1 MTIKRVKDKISL
13 VSIGTGNFQYL
24 YPLYNL
30 FKHKIN
36 FEIYADFSSRK
47 LWIKKKIKTFKLDQ
61 KNILFKIITQ
71 SNKNYI
77 IQFFDN
83 ITLIPKR
90 FSYKNNF
97 FLEMKSGR

>member
-1 MTIKRVKDKISL
+1 MLTSVAE
-13 VSIGTGNFQYL
+13 N
-24 YPLYNL
+24 
-30 FKHKIN
+30 
-36 FEIYADFSSRK
+36 SR
-47 LWIKKKIKTFKLDQ
+47 LKKKIKTFKLDQ

-97 FLEMKSGR
+97 FFGNEIWTLNKRSYDILKKNKIKNY